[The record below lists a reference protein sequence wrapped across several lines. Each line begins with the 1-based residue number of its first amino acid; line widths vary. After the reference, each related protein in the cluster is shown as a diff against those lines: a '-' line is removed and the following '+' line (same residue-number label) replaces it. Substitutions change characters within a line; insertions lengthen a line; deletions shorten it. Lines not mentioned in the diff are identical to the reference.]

1 MMTMM
6 MMMMMMMMTM
16 TMMMDDDDDDDDSL
30 SKDFVNFVFSDRGE
44 RRRKR
49 KLKAENVAPM
59 GKL

>member
-1 MMTMM
+1 MMIMM
-6 MMMMMMMMTM
+6 MMSNDN
-16 TMMMDDDDDDDDSL
+16 DDDDDDDDDDNSL